1 MIRLGSVVLGAPDVG
16 RAVTFWS
23 QALGYAPTQFPD
35 EGNEF
40 TILVPPSGKGA
51 RIAIQKSDEPAQEH
65 PRLHVDLVVD
75 DADEQA
81 SEVERLI
88 GLGATRVA
96 WDSYSADPDY
106 VVLADTA
113 DNLFCVVDAGHA

>member
-23 QALGYAPTQFPD
+23 QALGYAPIRFPD

-40 TILVPPSGKGA
+40 TILVPPSGKGT

-65 PRLHVDLVVD
+65 PRLHLDLVVD

>member
-1 MIRLGSVVLGAPDVG
+1 MIRLGSVVLGAPEVEP
-16 RAVTFWS
+16 AVSFWS
-23 QALGYAPTQFPD
+23 QALGHTPVRFAD

-40 TILVPPSGKGA
+40 TILVPPSGKGT
-51 RIAIQKSDEPAQEH
+51 RIAIQKSDEPAEDH
-65 PRLHVDLVVD
+65 SRVHLDLVVD

-88 GLGATRVA
+88 GLVATRVA

-113 DNLFCVVDAGHA
+113 DNLFCVVDTGHG